1 MIAWRDRSLEAL
13 LDEYGLTGVPERPFP
28 TEGWSGS
35 TFSALE
41 RGGEHFILKRVS
53 AERDWIVRAT
63 RDHHIREAWLASS
76 SLLAEEWMP
85 AATGPVRLPY
95 LGAAADEDGTAAI
108 LMPDISAELAAWER
122 PSEGS
127 SLAFEA
133 TDRLLERIAYLH
145 SVPWSEVLAARMAGA
160 GSAPPPW
167 CPLPERLTLL
177 TRRSAAGYAAEG
189 NPVGEVFLHAWDR
202 FDRHATPAA
211 RDLLERLGDD
221 VAPLVAALARLPS
234 VGLHGDI
241 KLANVAYLDE
251 GNAAFIDWQM
261 TLEAP
266 VALELGWF
274 LVTNSAELPFT
285 PEETLGRYHAAI
297 GRHAGRSATGSRRRD
312 LDGLLGD
319 WAAQQDLAAIIGL
332 LLRGWRKGRDTDEGV
347 VLGSG
352 RSAADDLAWWCARA
366 LEAAD
371 RRL

>member
-1 MIAWRDRSLEAL
+1 VTGWRDHSLEEM
-13 LDEYGLTGVPERPFP
+13 LDLFGLAGVPEQPFP
-28 TEGWSGS
+28 TDGWSGS

-41 RGGEHFILKRVS
+41 RDGEHFILKRVS

-63 RDHHIREAWLASS
+63 LDHHIREAWLASS
-76 SLLAEEWMP
+76 SLLAEDWMP
-85 AATGPVRLPY
+85 GATGPVRLPY
-95 LGAAADEDGTAAI
+95 LDAAADDGGAAI

-122 PSEGS
+122 LGQETVLGP
-127 SLAFEA
+127 EA
-133 TDRLLERIAYLH
+133 TDRLLDRIAYLH
-145 SVPWSEVLAARMAGA
+145 SVPWSEVLAARMVAA
-160 GSAPPPW
+160 GSGPPPW
-167 CPLPERLTLL
+167 CPIPQRLALL

-189 NPVGEVFLHAWDR
+189 NPVAEVFLHAWDR
-202 FDRHATPAA
+202 FERHATPAA

-221 VAPLVAALARLPS
+221 VTPLVAALARLPS

-241 KLANVAYLDE
+241 KVANVAYLDE

-274 LVTNSAELPFT
+274 IVTNSAELPFT
-285 PEETLGRYHAAI
+285 PEETLRRYHEAVS
-297 GRHAGRSATGSRRRD
+297 RHASRGAAGTPRLD
-312 LDGLLGD
+312 LDGLVGD
-319 WAAQQDLAAIIGL
+319 WDLQCDLAAITGL

-352 RSAADDLAWWCARA
+352 VAASDDLAWWCARA
-366 LEAAD
+366 VEAAD